1 MGWSKETKQNWAGPE
16 NFDFYFCVILGRPN
30 RSFISEMETGH

>member
-16 NFDFYFCVILGRPN
+16 NFCVILGRPD